1 MVKITCDL
9 DRKIKRLSEMKE
21 IRNVYEEAKEYGY
34 DERHLITE
42 VVGVLCDTDLENIIE
57 DDNGNK
63 LRLKEDIITIQKM
76 LTLLDEHIGS
86 YNKYFNE
93 IEEDYEKKYLNRL
106 DSLKTVIDMIFEEIE
121 VLIKEALYFVEVK

>member
-9 DRKIKRLSEMKE
+9 DRKGQRLSEMKE

-76 LTLLDEHIGS
+76 LTLLHEHVGS

>member
-9 DRKIKRLSEMKE
+9 ERKIKKLSEMKE
-21 IRNVYEEAKEYGY
+21 IRNVYEEAKEYEY
-34 DERHLITE
+34 DEKHLIE
-42 VVGVLCDTDLENIIE
+42 EIVGVLCDTDLENIIE

-63 LRLKEDIITIQKM
+63 LKLKEDIISIQV
-76 LTLLDEHIGS
+76 LLKRLEDHVYS

-93 IEEDYEKKYLNRL
+93 IDKDYEKKYLNKL
-106 DSLKTVIDMIFEEIE
+106 DSLKTVISMIFEEIE

>member
-1 MVKITCDL
+1 MVRITCDL
-9 DRKIKRLSEMKE
+9 ERKIKRLSEMKE
-21 IRNVYEEAKEYGY
+21 IRNVYEEAKEYDY

-76 LTLLDEHIGS
+76 LTLLDEHVGS

-93 IEEDYEKKYLNRL
+93 FEEDYEKKYLNRL

>member
-9 DRKIKRLSEMKE
+9 ERKIKRLSEMKE

-76 LTLLDEHIGS
+76 LTLLDEHVGS

-93 IEEDYEKKYLNRL
+93 IEEDYEKK
-106 DSLKTVIDMIFEEIE
+106 
-121 VLIKEALYFVEVK
+121 

>member
-9 DRKIKRLSEMKE
+9 ERKIKRLSEMKE

-76 LTLLDEHIGS
+76 LTLLDEHVGS